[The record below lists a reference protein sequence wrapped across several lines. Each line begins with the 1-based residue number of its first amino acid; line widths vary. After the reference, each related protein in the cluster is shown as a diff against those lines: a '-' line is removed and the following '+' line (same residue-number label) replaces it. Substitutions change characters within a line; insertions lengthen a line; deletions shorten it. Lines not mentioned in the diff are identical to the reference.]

1 MKRQSPEGEGGG
13 LGVWDGGAEQ
23 NDRRRCSEFFKKII
37 KIKQEYIILV
47 LKKKNN
53 MFSWDNT
60 SYKNQNFQWGQWP
73 TLYLRPYNES
83 SFDDFWP
90 NFKS

>member
-23 NDRRRCSEFFKKII
+23 NGRRRCSEFLKKII

-47 LKKKNN
+47 L
-53 MFSWDNT
+53 
-60 SYKNQNFQWGQWP
+60 
-73 TLYLRPYNES
+73 
-83 SFDDFWP
+83 
-90 NFKS
+90 